1 MSARL
6 PNSPFIVELSKA
18 AEQQFLGL
26 DAATRQTLLEALM
39 RLRDT
44 GEGDIA
50 YLKGNLAGYLRLR
63 VGQWRVVFTLEQQV
77 LMIDRIANRKDVYN

>member
-6 PNSPFIVELSKA
+6 PNAPFTIQLSKA
-18 AEQQFLGL
+18 AEQQLRDL
-26 DAATRQTLLEALM
+26 NHETQQPLLVALM
-39 RLRDT
+39 RLRDM

-63 VGQWRVVFTLEQQV
+63 VGQFRVVFTLEKRV
-77 LMIDRIANRKDVYN
+77 LIIDRIGNRKDVYE

>member
-6 PNSPFIVELSKA
+6 PNPPFTVELSKA

-26 DAATRQTLLEALM
+26 DAATKQALLEALM

-63 VGQWRVVFTLEQQV
+63 VGQYRVVFTLEKRV
-77 LMIDRIANRKDVYN
+77 LMIDRIGNRKNVYN